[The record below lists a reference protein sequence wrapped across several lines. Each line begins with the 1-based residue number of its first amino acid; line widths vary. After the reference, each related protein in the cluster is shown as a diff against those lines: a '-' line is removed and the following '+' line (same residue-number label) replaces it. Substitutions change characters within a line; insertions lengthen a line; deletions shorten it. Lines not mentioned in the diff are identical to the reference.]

1 MAAGDLNA
9 SPGRVPACSRK
20 CVLHRRLTCISIA
33 IMKPSGYSA
42 FVALSIQAARATD
55 CCRELGQFIPHAV
68 NFPASSQYNATGA
81 SYWSLQESD
90 LKPACIVRPATAQDV
105 STAIEI
111 IKSVPHCKFA
121 IKGQGHSPAQGF
133 ANIDGGVTLDLTSLA
148 SIETTS
154 DHSVA
159 KVGAGA
165 SWLSVYRH
173 LDPLGVGVAGGRNGN
188 VGVGGLL
195 LGGGI
200 SHFTTRVGWACDNV
214 VNFELVVADGSIV
227 NANRTSHP
235 SLFRALKGGANNF
248 GIVTRFDLATFPQG
262 NISSTSLVH
271 DISQREAVFSAFAE
285 IADSGSFDPY
295 VSLVMGLLYN
305 STSGRWL
312 MSTSAVY
319 TKPVLNPPVFS
330 NLLSI
335 PSLSN
340 SSAMTSLSTLADE
353 APTPPLNWLFAT
365 ATFKAS
371 TSLLA
376 DIFEVL
382 NGTLYSFHPQGG
394 VVWDVALEPLAGAML
409 SRSENKGDNVLGV
422 RAGDN
427 GFILLLSALWPDS
440 SSRQTIQSKAM
451 EAISRVETFAKSKN
465 QLLKFQYINYAAPH
479 QTPLQS
485 YGPDNLEFLR
495 KVRAAYDP
503 EGVFQN
509 LARGGFKLR

>member
-1 MAAGDLNA
+1 MRP
-9 SPGRVPACSRK
+9 S
-20 CVLHRRLTCISIA
+20 RRLAIS
-33 IMKPSGYSA
+33 
-42 FVALSIQAARATD
+42 ALSIRATLATD
-55 CCRELGQFIPHAV
+55 CCRELSQAIGQAVV
-68 NFPASSQYNATGA
+68 NFPGSSQYDATEA

-90 LKPACIVRPATAQDV
+90 LKPACIVRPTSAQGV
-105 STAIEI
+105 SRAIKV
-111 IKSVPHCKFA
+111 IKSTPDCKFA
-121 IKGQGHSPAQGF
+121 IKGQGHSPAAGF
-133 ANIDGGVTLDLTSLA
+133 ANVDGGVTLDMTSLA
-148 SIETTS
+148 SIETSS

-165 SWLSVYRH
+165 SWLDVYRH
-173 LDPLGVGVAGGRNGN
+173 LDPLGVEVAGGRNGN

-214 VNFELVVADGSIV
+214 VNFEIVVADGSLV

-235 SLFRALKGGANNF
+235 DLFRALKGGANNF

-271 DISQREAVFSAFAE
+271 DISQREAVFSAFTD
-285 IADSGSFDPY
+285 IANTVPFDPY
-295 VSLVMGLLYN
+295 TSLVMGLLYN
-305 STSGRWL
+305 STSGRWI

-340 SSAMTSLSTLADE
+340 SSAITSLSTLADE

-371 TSLLA
+371 TSLLV

-382 NGTLYSFHPQGG
+382 NETLYSFNPQGG

-409 SRSENKGDNVLGV
+409 SRPQSNGDNVLGIESS
-422 RAGDN
+422 DK
-427 GFILLLSALWPDS
+427 GF
-440 SSRQTIQSKAM
+440 
-451 EAISRVETFAKSKN
+451 EACAKTKN
-465 QLLKFQYINYAAPH
+465 QLQAFQYLNYAAPY
-479 QTPLQS
+479 QAPLAS
-485 YGPDNLEFLR
+485 YGHKNVEFLL

-503 EGVFQN
+503 EEIFQK
-509 LARGGFKLR
+509 RVGGGFKLS